1 MSSATVRIKCCK
13 YTAIQ
18 CLQAAATN
26 KKSLKSYGG
35 KKPEIDATCRCAME
49 HRTKGDSCWIRR
61 VRHTVLLMKTSSDL
75 VSRSRSC
82 AVLPGRLDGP
92 MSSTL
97 RSLARFNSGGHSSE
111 TEAVDGDIMDA
122 VIRTATASM
131 DRRPLRDRRRPS
143 PANSA
148 SSASRDSVERQ
159 KCQFS
164 TVSLLTNKNAGINLT
179 DSNRRGLQCVHTA

>member
-1 MSSATVRIKCCK
+1 VEHIGQKEIAAGSDVSD
-13 YTAIQ
+13 IQ
-18 CLQAAATN
+18 YFWW
-26 KKSLKSYGG
+26 K
-35 KKPEIDATCRCAME
+35 
-49 HRTKGDSCWIRR
+49 H
-61 VRHTVLLMKTSSDL
+61 SSDL
-75 VSRSRSC
+75 VGRSRSC

-111 TEAVDGDIMDA
+111 TEAVDGDFMDA

-164 TVSLLTNKNAGINLT
+164 TVCLLTNNKNARINLSAACNVYT
-179 DSNRRGLQCVHTA
+179 PVTYVWYELSSNRLNHYRV